1 LYANDQNDII
11 KGLFGACGQ
20 DYEDL
25 FKRTTL
31 FMEIQKTLD
40 NQSFEK
46 TSYKDMLLNSYKLLS
61 YQQQIYQDFLVNK
74 VDTYKISTYLDA
86 VKDVLQKNSIDPF
99 YKDEIYRYNNRYLSL
114 ALEKIAYQSNGSSQ
128 NV

>member
-1 LYANDQNDII
+1 
-11 KGLFGACGQ
+11 
-20 DYEDL
+20 
-25 FKRTTL
+25 
-31 FMEIQKTLD
+31 MEIQKTLD